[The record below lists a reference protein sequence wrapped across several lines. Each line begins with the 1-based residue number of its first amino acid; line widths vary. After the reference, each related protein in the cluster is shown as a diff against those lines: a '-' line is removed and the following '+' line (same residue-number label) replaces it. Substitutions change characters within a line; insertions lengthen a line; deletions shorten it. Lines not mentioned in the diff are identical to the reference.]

1 MFDFCINGAGMVGA
15 ATALGL
21 AQLVNLL
28 VVFLFLFFK
37 FLLFYHLLL
46 LHLL

>member
-21 AQLVNLL
+21 AQQGYQVEMIWMR
-28 VVFLFLFFK
+28 
-37 FLLFYHLLL
+37 H
-46 LHLL
+46 